1 MEIKVEKSPL
11 EDVLIV
17 SHQVYEDA
25 RGFFMEVFHQGL
37 FEQAGLPANFVQ
49 LNHSRSSKGV
59 LRGLH
64 FQWEPPMGK
73 LMRVTVGKAFLV
85 AVDIRKNSPTLGE
98 WFGKLAGTREI
109 RILVMLML
117 IVAPLSAFVNNTPVV
132 VVFMPILLAL
142 ARKHDLVASR
152 FLIPLSY
159 AAIVGGTCT
168 IIGTS
173 TNLVASG
180 IAKERGLEEFGMFE
194 VSKLG
199 VIFVGVTFF
208 YMLFIGRK
216 LLPDRVTLSTLF
228 ESDEGKEFLTVA
240 IISKGSELIGKKI
253 KDSRFGKIRNF
264 RVIEVVRSGN
274 KLTTSIDQ
282 IVFEEGD
289 QLLVKT
295 RVEGVMD
302 AGETT
307 GIEIGVEGELGLQ
320 SLRTDSAILIEGV
333 IGPGSSLVGR
343 SLKDLNFRERFG
355 VIILAVHRRGV
366 NLRDSFENVKLAF
379 GDTILVE
386 GSVERINTLSQE
398 RDFINLSQPKGRS
411 IRRSKVPFAVGALLL
426 FMGLASFEVAPLIV
440 LALGAALFTLFTRC
454 IEPSEAYESIDWKV
468 VFMIFGML
476 GLGTALQEVKVIENI
491 AIKATDWAA
500 ILNNIH
506 VLVAVIYL
514 ITAVLTEII
523 SNNAV
528 AALLTPIAITIGV
541 ALDLDPRPLVVAVMF
556 AASASFST
564 PIGYQTNTYVYGAG
578 GYKFT
583 DFSRVGIPLALILW
597 GLSTL
602 LIPLMWS
609 H

>member
-1 MEIKVEKSPL
+1 MDFNQIFVCITLVLVFIAFVKEWFSPDLVAMGALVLLVGAGILPEEKALAVFSNPAPI
-11 EDVLIV
+11 IV
-17 SHQVYEDA
+17 SC
-25 RGFFMEVFHQGL
+25 M
-37 FEQAGLPANFVQ
+37 FV
-49 LNHSRSSKGV
+49 LSAALERTGTI
-59 LRGLH
+59 
-64 FQWEPPMGK
+64 E
-73 LMRVTVGKAFLV
+73 A
-85 AVDIRKNSPTLGE
+85 LGE
-98 WFGKLAGTREI
+98 WFGKLAGTREM

-199 VIFVGVTFF
+199 VIFVAVTFF
-208 YMLFIGRK
+208 YMIFIGRK

-240 IISKGSELIGKKI
+240 IISKDSELIGKNI
-253 KDSRFGKIRNF
+253 KDSRLGKIRNF

-274 KLTTSIDQ
+274 KLTNSIGQ

-295 RVEGVMD
+295 RVEGVID

-307 GIEIGVEGELGLQ
+307 GIEIGVEAELGLQ
-320 SLRTDSAILIEGV
+320 RVHTDSAILIEGV

-386 GSVERINTLSQE
+386 GGVDRINNLSQE

-426 FMGLASFEVAPLIV
+426 FMVLASFKVAPLIV
-440 LALGAALFTLFTRC
+440 LALGASLFTLFTRC

-476 GLGTALQEVKVIENI
+476 GLGSALQEVKVVESV
-491 AIKATDWAA
+491 AIKVTDWAA

-528 AALLTPIAITIGV
+528 AALLTPVAITIGT
-541 ALDLDPRPLVVAVMF
+541 ALDIDPRPLVVAVMF

-597 GLSTL
+597 ALSTF
-602 LIPLMWS
+602 LIPLMWNS
-609 H
+609 

>member
-1 MEIKVEKSPL
+1 MDFNQIFVCIILVVVFIAFVKEWFSPDLVAMGAFVLLLGAGILPEEKALAVFSNPAPI
-11 EDVLIV
+11 IV
-17 SHQVYEDA
+17 SC
-25 RGFFMEVFHQGL
+25 M
-37 FEQAGLPANFVQ
+37 FV
-49 LNHSRSSKGV
+49 LSAALERTGTI
-59 LRGLH
+59 
-64 FQWEPPMGK
+64 E
-73 LMRVTVGKAFLV
+73 A
-85 AVDIRKNSPTLGE
+85 LGE
-98 WFGKLAGTREI
+98 WFGKLAGTREM
-109 RILVMLML
+109 RILVILML

-180 IAKERGLEEFGMFE
+180 IAKEGGLEEFCMFE

-240 IISKGSELIGKKI
+240 IISKDSELIGKKI
-253 KDSRFGKIRNF
+253 KDSRLGKIRNF

-274 KLTTSIDQ
+274 KLTISIDQ

-386 GSVERINTLSQE
+386 GGVERINTLSQE

-426 FMGLASFEVAPLIV
+426 FMGLASFKVAPLIV

>member
-1 MEIKVEKSPL
+1 MDFNQIFVCIILVLVFIAFVKEWFSPDLVAMGAFVLLVGAGMLPEEKALAVFSNPAPI
-11 EDVLIV
+11 IV
-17 SHQVYEDA
+17 SC
-25 RGFFMEVFHQGL
+25 M
-37 FEQAGLPANFVQ
+37 FV
-49 LNHSRSSKGV
+49 LSAALEKTGTI
-59 LRGLH
+59 
-64 FQWEPPMGK
+64 E
-73 LMRVTVGKAFLV
+73 A
-85 AVDIRKNSPTLGE
+85 LGE
-98 WFGKLAGTREI
+98 WFGKLAGTREM
-109 RILVMLML
+109 RILVVMML

-199 VIFVGVTFF
+199 VVFVAVTFF

-240 IISKGSELIGKKI
+240 IISKDSELIGKKI
-253 KDSRFGKIRNF
+253 KDSRLGKIRNF
-264 RVIEVVRSGN
+264 RIIEIVRSGN
-274 KLTTSIDQ
+274 KLTDSIDQ

-320 SLRTDSAILIEGV
+320 KLQTDSAVLIEGV

-386 GSVERINTLSQE
+386 GSVDRINTLSQE

-411 IRRSKVPFAVGALLL
+411 VRRSKVPFAVGALLL
-426 FMGLASFEVAPLIV
+426 FMMLASFKVAPLIV

-476 GLGTALQEVKVIENI
+476 GLGSTLQEVKVVESV
-491 AIKATDWAA
+491 ASKVTEWAA

-514 ITAVLTEII
+514 VTAVLTEII

-528 AALLTPIAITIGV
+528 AALLTPIAITIGATLEV
-541 ALDLDPRPLVVAVMF
+541 DPRPLVVAVMF

-597 GLSTL
+597 ALSTW

-609 H
+609 T

>member
-1 MEIKVEKSPL
+1 MDFNQIFVCIILVVVFIAFVKEWFSPDLVAMGAFVLLLGAGILPEEKALAVFSNPAPI
-11 EDVLIV
+11 IV
-17 SHQVYEDA
+17 SC
-25 RGFFMEVFHQGL
+25 M
-37 FEQAGLPANFVQ
+37 FV
-49 LNHSRSSKGV
+49 LSAALERTGTI
-59 LRGLH
+59 
-64 FQWEPPMGK
+64 E
-73 LMRVTVGKAFLV
+73 A
-85 AVDIRKNSPTLGE
+85 LGE
-98 WFGKLAGTREI
+98 WFGKLAGTREM
-109 RILVMLML
+109 RILVILML

-180 IAKERGLEEFGMFE
+180 IAKEGGLEEFGMFE

-240 IISKGSELIGKKI
+240 IISKDSELIGKKI
-253 KDSRFGKIRNF
+253 KDSRLGKIRNF

-274 KLTTSIDQ
+274 KLTISIDQ

-386 GSVERINTLSQE
+386 GGVERINTLSQE

-426 FMGLASFEVAPLIV
+426 FMGLASFKVAPLIV

-491 AIKATDWAA
+491 AIKVTDWAA

-597 GLSTL
+597 ALSTW
-602 LIPLMWS
+602 LIPLMRS

>member
-1 MEIKVEKSPL
+1 MDFNQIFVCIILVVVFIAFVKEWFSPDLVAMGAFVLLLGAGILPEEKALAVFSNPAPI
-11 EDVLIV
+11 IV
-17 SHQVYEDA
+17 SC
-25 RGFFMEVFHQGL
+25 M
-37 FEQAGLPANFVQ
+37 FV
-49 LNHSRSSKGV
+49 LSAALERTGTI
-59 LRGLH
+59 
-64 FQWEPPMGK
+64 E
-73 LMRVTVGKAFLV
+73 A
-85 AVDIRKNSPTLGE
+85 LGE
-98 WFGKLAGTREI
+98 WFGKLAGTREM

-180 IAKERGLEEFGMFE
+180 IAKEGGLEEFGMFE

-253 KDSRFGKIRNF
+253 KDSRLGKIRNF

-274 KLTTSIDQ
+274 KLTASIDQ

-307 GIEIGVEGELGLQ
+307 GIEIGVKGELGLQ
-320 SLRTDSAILIEGV
+320 SLHTDSAILIEGV

-426 FMGLASFEVAPLIV
+426 FMGLASFKVAPLIV
-440 LALGAALFTLFTRC
+440 LALGAALLTLFTRC

-491 AIKATDWAA
+491 AIKVTDWAA

>member
-1 MEIKVEKSPL
+1 MDFNQIFVCIILVLVFIAFVKEWFSPDLVAMGAFVLLVGAGMLPEEKALAVFSNPAPI
-11 EDVLIV
+11 IV
-17 SHQVYEDA
+17 SC
-25 RGFFMEVFHQGL
+25 M
-37 FEQAGLPANFVQ
+37 FV
-49 LNHSRSSKGV
+49 LSAALEKTGTI
-59 LRGLH
+59 
-64 FQWEPPMGK
+64 E
-73 LMRVTVGKAFLV
+73 A
-85 AVDIRKNSPTLGE
+85 LGE
-98 WFGKLAGTREI
+98 WFGKLAGTREM
-109 RILVMLML
+109 RILVIMML

-199 VIFVGVTFF
+199 VVFVAVTFF
-208 YMLFIGRK
+208 YMLFIGRR

-240 IISKGSELIGKKI
+240 IISKDSELIGKKI
-253 KDSRFGKIRNF
+253 KNSRLGKIRNF
-264 RVIEVVRSGN
+264 RIIEVVRSGN
-274 KLTTSIDQ
+274 KLTDSIDQ

-320 SLRTDSAILIEGV
+320 KLQTDSAVLIEGV
-333 IGPGSSLVGR
+333 IGPGASLVGR

-386 GSVERINTLSQE
+386 GSVDRINTLSQE

-411 IRRSKVPFAVGALLL
+411 VRRSKVPFAVGALLL
-426 FMGLASFEVAPLIV
+426 FMVLASFKVAPLIV

-476 GLGTALQEVKVIENI
+476 GLGSTLQEVKVVESV
-491 AIKATDWAA
+491 AIKFTDWAA

-514 ITAVLTEII
+514 VTAVLTEII

-528 AALLTPIAITIGV
+528 AALLTPIAITIGA
-541 ALDLDPRPLVVAVMF
+541 ALDVDPRPLVVAVMF

-597 GLSTL
+597 ALSIW

-609 H
+609 T

>member
-1 MEIKVEKSPL
+1 MDFNQIFVCIILVLVFIAFVKEWFSPDLVAMGAFVLLVGAGMLPEEKALAVFSNPAPI
-11 EDVLIV
+11 IV
-17 SHQVYEDA
+17 SC
-25 RGFFMEVFHQGL
+25 M
-37 FEQAGLPANFVQ
+37 FV
-49 LNHSRSSKGV
+49 LSAALEKTGTI
-59 LRGLH
+59 
-64 FQWEPPMGK
+64 E
-73 LMRVTVGKAFLV
+73 A
-85 AVDIRKNSPTLGE
+85 LGE
-98 WFGKLAGTREI
+98 WFGKLAGTREM
-109 RILVMLML
+109 RILVIMML
-117 IVAPLSAFVNNTPVV
+117 IEAPLSAFVNNTPVV

-199 VIFVGVTFF
+199 VVFVAVTFF
-208 YMLFIGRK
+208 YMLFIGRR

-240 IISKGSELIGKKI
+240 IISKDSELIGKKI
-253 KDSRFGKIRNF
+253 KNSRLGKIRNF
-264 RVIEVVRSGN
+264 RIIEVVRSGN
-274 KLTTSIDQ
+274 KLTDSIDQ

-320 SLRTDSAILIEGV
+320 KLQTDSAVLIEGV
-333 IGPGSSLVGR
+333 IGPGASLVGR

-386 GSVERINTLSQE
+386 GSVDRINTLSQE

-411 IRRSKVPFAVGALLL
+411 VRRSKVPFAVGALLL
-426 FMGLASFEVAPLIV
+426 FMVLASFKVAPLIV

-476 GLGTALQEVKVIENI
+476 GLGSTLQEVKVVESV
-491 AIKATDWAA
+491 AIKFTDWAA

-528 AALLTPIAITIGV
+528 AALLTPIAITIGA
-541 ALDLDPRPLVVAVMF
+541 ALDVDPRPLVVAVMF

-583 DFSRVGIPLALILW
+583 DFSRVGMPLAFILW
-597 GLSTL
+597 ALSTF

-609 H
+609 A

>member
-1 MEIKVEKSPL
+1 MDFNQIFVCIILVLVFIAFVKEWFSPDLVAMGAFVLLVGAGMLPEEKALAVFSNPAPI
-11 EDVLIV
+11 IV
-17 SHQVYEDA
+17 SC
-25 RGFFMEVFHQGL
+25 M
-37 FEQAGLPANFVQ
+37 FV
-49 LNHSRSSKGV
+49 LSAALEKTGTI
-59 LRGLH
+59 
-64 FQWEPPMGK
+64 E
-73 LMRVTVGKAFLV
+73 A
-85 AVDIRKNSPTLGE
+85 LGE

-109 RILVMLML
+109 RILVIMML
-117 IVAPLSAFVNNTPVV
+117 IVVPLSAFVNNTPVV

-199 VIFVGVTFF
+199 VIFVVVTFF

-228 ESDEGKEFLTVA
+228 ESEEGKEFLTVA

-253 KDSRFGKIRNF
+253 KNSRLGKIRNF
-264 RVIEVVRSGN
+264 RIIEVVRSGN
-274 KLTTSIDQ
+274 KLTDSIDQ

-320 SLRTDSAILIEGV
+320 RLQIDSTVLIEGV

-379 GDTILVE
+379 GDTILAE
-386 GSVERINTLSQE
+386 GSVDRINTLSQE

-411 IRRSKVPFAVGALLL
+411 VRRSKVPFAVGALLL
-426 FMGLASFEVAPLIV
+426 FMVLASFKAAPLIV

-476 GLGTALQEVKVIENI
+476 GLGSALQEVKVVESV
-491 AIKATDWAA
+491 AIKVTDWAV
-500 ILNNIH
+500 ILNDIH

-541 ALDLDPRPLVVAVMF
+541 ALEIDPRPLVVAVMF

-583 DFSRVGIPLALILW
+583 DFSRVGVPLALILW
-597 GLSTL
+597 ALSTW

-609 H
+609 T

>member
-1 MEIKVEKSPL
+1 MDFNQIFVCIILVLVFIAFVKEWFSPDLVAMGALVLLVGAGILPEEKALAVFSNPAPI
-11 EDVLIV
+11 IV
-17 SHQVYEDA
+17 SC
-25 RGFFMEVFHQGL
+25 M
-37 FEQAGLPANFVQ
+37 FV
-49 LNHSRSSKGV
+49 LSAALERTGTI
-59 LRGLH
+59 
-64 FQWEPPMGK
+64 E
-73 LMRVTVGKAFLV
+73 A
-85 AVDIRKNSPTLGE
+85 LGE
-98 WFGKLAGTREI
+98 WFGKLAGTREM

-199 VIFVGVTFF
+199 VIFVAVTFF

-240 IISKGSELIGKKI
+240 IISKGSELIGKNI
-253 KDSRFGKIRNF
+253 KDSRLGKIRNF

-274 KLTTSIDQ
+274 KLTNSIGQ

-295 RVEGVMD
+295 RVEGVID

-307 GIEIGVEGELGLQ
+307 GIEIGVEAELGLQ
-320 SLRTDSAILIEGV
+320 RLHTDSAILIEGV

-386 GSVERINTLSQE
+386 GGVDRINNLSQE

-426 FMGLASFEVAPLIV
+426 FMVLASFKVAPLIV

-476 GLGTALQEVKVIENI
+476 GLGSALQEVKVVESV
-491 AIKATDWAA
+491 AIKVTDWAA

-528 AALLTPIAITIGV
+528 AALLTPVAITIGI
-541 ALDLDPRPLVVAVMF
+541 ALDIDPRPLVVAVMF

-597 GLSTL
+597 ALSTF
-602 LIPLMWS
+602 LIPLMWNS
-609 H
+609 

>member
-1 MEIKVEKSPL
+1 MDFNQIFVCIILVVVFIAFVKEWFSPDLVAMGAFVLLLGAGILPEEKALAVFSNPAPI
-11 EDVLIV
+11 IV
-17 SHQVYEDA
+17 SC
-25 RGFFMEVFHQGL
+25 M
-37 FEQAGLPANFVQ
+37 FV
-49 LNHSRSSKGV
+49 LSAALERTGTI
-59 LRGLH
+59 
-64 FQWEPPMGK
+64 E
-73 LMRVTVGKAFLV
+73 A
-85 AVDIRKNSPTLGE
+85 LGE
-98 WFGKLAGTREI
+98 WFGKLAGTREM

-180 IAKERGLEEFGMFE
+180 IAKEGGLEEFGMFE

-253 KDSRFGKIRNF
+253 KDSRLGKIRNF

-386 GSVERINTLSQE
+386 GGVERINTLSQE

-426 FMGLASFEVAPLIV
+426 FMGLASFKVAPLIV

-491 AIKATDWAA
+491 AIKVTDWAA

-597 GLSTL
+597 ALSTW

>member
-1 MEIKVEKSPL
+1 MDFNQIFVCIILVVVFIAFVKEWFSPDLVAMGAFVLLLGAGILPEEKALAVFSNPAPI
-11 EDVLIV
+11 IV
-17 SHQVYEDA
+17 SC
-25 RGFFMEVFHQGL
+25 M
-37 FEQAGLPANFVQ
+37 FV
-49 LNHSRSSKGV
+49 LSAALERTGTI
-59 LRGLH
+59 
-64 FQWEPPMGK
+64 E
-73 LMRVTVGKAFLV
+73 A
-85 AVDIRKNSPTLGE
+85 LGE
-98 WFGKLAGTREI
+98 WFGKLAGTREM

-180 IAKERGLEEFGMFE
+180 IAKEGGLEEFGMFE

-253 KDSRFGKIRNF
+253 KDSRLGKIRNF

-274 KLTTSIDQ
+274 KLTASIDQ

-302 AGETT
+302 AGETA

-426 FMGLASFEVAPLIV
+426 FMGLASFKVAPLIV

-476 GLGTALQEVKVIENI
+476 
-491 AIKATDWAA
+491 
-500 ILNNIH
+500 
-506 VLVAVIYL
+506 
-514 ITAVLTEII
+514 
-523 SNNAV
+523 
-528 AALLTPIAITIGV
+528 
-541 ALDLDPRPLVVAVMF
+541 
-556 AASASFST
+556 
-564 PIGYQTNTYVYGAG
+564 
-578 GYKFT
+578 
-583 DFSRVGIPLALILW
+583 
-597 GLSTL
+597 
-602 LIPLMWS
+602 
-609 H
+609 